1 MRTRGSGAG
10 AVAMVAALLLS
21 GCSAI
26 ERISDAVEGQTSD
39 VDLLAAVSLTESDAA
54 QDAFF
59 QPYEGGDEVIGR
71 TSLDLCYGDFPSE
84 DLRSGRNQVGIGD
97 VDGTVWVSSEAVLY
111 PTPADAEQAMDELQ
125 RAYDE
130 CPDEPVEPEQPDRDP
145 LVWDFSEAPD
155 ADWPEQPGI
164 TRQAYAFEV
173 TNPVEE
179 SFTST
184 ATYLQRGRMILALY
198 ATPPDSPAATLVN
211 EPDPARFVEVMTNR
225 LAGLPE
231 AALEQGP
238 ALPNPDGVSA

>member
-1 MRTRGSGAG
+1 
-10 AVAMVAALLLS
+10 MVAALMLS

-26 ERISDAVEGQTSD
+26 ERISDAVDGQPAD
-39 VDLLAAVSLTESDAA
+39 VDLLAAVSLTEADAA
-54 QDAFF
+54 QDAVF

-97 VDGTVWVSSEAVLY
+97 VDGTAWVSSEAVLY

-125 RAYDE
+125 RAHDQ
-130 CPDEPVEPEQPDRDP
+130 CPDEPVEPEQQDREP
-145 LVWDFSEAPD
+145 LVWNFSQAPD
-155 ADWPEQPGI
+155 ADWPQEPGI
-164 TRQAYAFEV
+164 SRQAYAFEV

-198 ATPPDSPAATLVN
+198 ATPPDSPTAALVN
-211 EPDPARFVEVMTNR
+211 APDPARFVEVMTNR

-231 AALEQGP
+231 AALESGP
-238 ALPNPDGVSA
+238 ALPPPDGVSA

>member
-1 MRTRGSGAG
+1 MRTRGSWA
-10 AVAMVAALLLS
+10 AAAMVAALLLG

-26 ERISDAVEGQTSD
+26 ERISDAVEGQTPD
-39 VDLLAAVSLTESDAA
+39 ADLLAAVSLTESDAA
-54 QDAFF
+54 PDAFF

-97 VDGTVWVSSEAVLY
+97 VEGTVWVSSEAVLY

-145 LVWDFSEAPD
+145 LVWTFSEAPD
-155 ADWPEQPGI
+155 DDWPEEPGI

-198 ATPPDSPAATLVN
+198 ATPPDSPAATIVN

-238 ALPNPDGVSA
+238 ALPDPDGVSA

>member
-1 MRTRGSGAG
+1 MRTRGSGAA
-10 AVAMVAALLLS
+10 AVAMAAALLLS

-26 ERISDAVEGQTSD
+26 ERISDAVEDQASD
-39 VDLLAAVSLTESDAA
+39 VDLLAAASLTESDAA

-97 VDGTVWVSSEAVLY
+97 VEGIAWVSSEAVLY

-145 LVWDFSEAPD
+145 LVWSFAEAPD
-155 ADWPEQPGI
+155 AEWPQEPGI

-179 SFTST
+179 TFTST

-198 ATPPDSPAATLVN
+198 ATPPESPATTLVN
-211 EPDPARFVEVMTNR
+211 APDPARFVEVMTNR

-231 AALEQGP
+231 AALESGP
-238 ALPNPDGVSA
+238 ALPKPGGVSV

>member
-26 ERISDAVEGQTSD
+26 ERISEAVEGQTSD

-54 QDAFF
+54 QDALF

-71 TSLDLCYGDFPSE
+71 TSLDLCFGDFPSE

-97 VDGTVWVSSEAVLY
+97 VDRTVWVSSEAVLY

-125 RAYDE
+125 QAYDE
-130 CPDEPVEPEQPDRDP
+130 CPDEPVEPEQSNLDP

-155 ADWPEQPGI
+155 ADWPEEPGI

-179 SFTST
+179 SYTST